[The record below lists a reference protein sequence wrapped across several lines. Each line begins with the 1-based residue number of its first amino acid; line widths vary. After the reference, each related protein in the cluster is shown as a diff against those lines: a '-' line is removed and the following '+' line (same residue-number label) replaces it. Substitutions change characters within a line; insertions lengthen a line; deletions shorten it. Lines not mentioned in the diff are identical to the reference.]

1 MRSVDANSFHHSLA
15 VAVAAG
21 AEDPGAVAL
30 VGIALGIQHAGER
43 QVALVDLR
51 ILGVNMIDAVVQH
64 ADGGDRIDAL
74 PEHMARVVI
83 AAHRFAGDGAQFQHR
98 LRAVD
103 HEAGVHLDGDLHAV
117 IRGEPGMPGPVRRHN
132 LVPLPGEQFQI
143 LRRPRT
149 RHPVRVFGFRRIARA
164 AAEIDHH
171 RYAQFLGQ
179 PDRPLAD
186 VLIVPGAVFIR
197 MQRIAVTA

>member
-1 MRSVDANSFHHSLA
+1 M
-15 VAVAAG
+15 AVAAG
-21 AEDPGAVAL
+21 AEYPGAVAL
-30 VGIALGIQHAGER
+30 VRIALGIQHAGKR

-64 ADGGDRIDAL
+64 ADSGDRIDGL

-83 AAHRFAGDGAQFQHR
+83 TAHRFAGDGAQFQHR

-103 HEAGVHLDGDLHAV
+103 HEAGVHLDSNLHAV
-117 IRGEPGMPGPVRRHN
+117 IRGEPGMLRPVGRHN
-132 LVPLPGEQFQI
+132 LVPLPGEELQI

-171 RYAQFLGQ
+171 WYTQFLGQ

-186 VLIVPGAVFIR
+186 FLVVPGAVLVR